1 MPRLLSTIT
10 AEDIH
15 HKFAN
20 ATALTN
26 NFNSKVG
33 SSGLTTVIGH
43 FGAILRKTFN
53 RQLRGGGDPASTN
66 SRATSAARAADNSQF
81 EGNCSILMGELSIW
95 PSILTL

>member
-1 MPRLLSTIT
+1 MPRLLPTIA

-26 NFNSKVG
+26 NFNSTVG
-33 SSGLTTVIGH
+33 SSGLTTVIAH

-53 RQLRGGGDPASTN
+53 RQLRGGGTLLPLTPEPLPLHAQPT
-66 SRATSAARAADNSQF
+66 T
-81 EGNCSILMGELSIW
+81 
-95 PSILTL
+95 PSSKETVLF